1 MVKGKVKYV
10 KDKYS
15 FQIPYNYEGGIERFF
30 EKEKKDELYKE
41 TQ

>member
-30 EKEKKDELYKE
+30 ERKYSNE
-41 TQ
+41 TLKQF